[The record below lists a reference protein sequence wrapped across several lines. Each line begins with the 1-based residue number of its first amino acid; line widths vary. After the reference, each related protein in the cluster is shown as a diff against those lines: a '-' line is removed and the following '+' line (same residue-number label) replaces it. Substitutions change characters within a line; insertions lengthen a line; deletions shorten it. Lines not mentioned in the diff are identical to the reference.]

1 MKNRNK
7 IIILLLFIL
16 LFFTSCEEING
27 VLGLLPKFDSTL
39 PNNISGK
46 WVYFENEE
54 DRSGDENEA
63 SFTRQFIFDSKEN
76 KFSLSYVDKT
86 QVNKSGSYSYSYK
99 TYTITECNGVLTLR
113 FDDGSVEEY
122 DFYISSTAISGP
134 EKLMLSDGLTYYYWG
149 NV

>member
-1 MKNRNK
+1 MRNRNK

-54 DRSGDENEA
+54 
-63 SFTRQFIFDSKEN
+63 F
-76 KFSLSYVDKT
+76 
-86 QVNKSGSYSYSYK
+86 
-99 TYTITECNGVLTLR
+99 
-113 FDDGSVEEY
+113 EY
-122 DFYISSTAISGP
+122 DNAHRRVQCNEILIAI
-134 EKLMLSDGLTYYYWG
+134 KLK
-149 NV
+149 

>member
-1 MKNRNK
+1 MRNRNK

-39 PNNISGK
+39 PDNISGK
-46 WVYFENEE
+46 WVYFENDE
-54 DRSGDENEA
+54 DRFGNEDYA
-63 SFTRQFIFDSKEN
+63 LFTKSYEFNSKEKN
-76 KFSLSYVDKT
+76 FSLSYFDKKWE
-86 QVNKSGSYSYSYK
+86 NKNGFYTLNYK
-99 TYTITECNGVLTLR
+99 TYTITECNGVLILR